1 MEDYERD
8 KLFPMMKAIMK
19 KYNVKEANETVLNL
33 ADLLI
38 HQELRDT
45 SGGWRQTRVKHFK

>member
-1 MEDYERD
+1 MQDYERE